1 MEISSLAR
9 SFPGHSLLPAPN
21 GRNSPTFGAIVSLRK
36 RLCSS
41 KEMPTKDFLPM
52 SSVVEAGHPGLN
64 ASSSVRTLRLASD
77 EREKEREYLEANE
90 DVKESG
96 LEDLKALRKGHMLP
110 MKGKPKS
117 PGGKRSLFS

>member
-21 GRNSPTFGAIVSLRK
+21 GRNSPAFGAIVSLRK

-41 KEMPTKDFLPM
+41 KEMPMKDFLPM

-64 ASSSVRTLRLASD
+64 ASSSVRTLRLG
-77 EREKEREYLEANE
+77 
-90 DVKESG
+90 SG
-96 LEDLKALRKGHMLP
+96 VVTMILGLPNMKALYIPVAPYLHTTP
-110 MKGKPKS
+110 VTFNFVCTS
-117 PGGKRSLFS
+117 NLFI